1 MPTLDVFSPILC
13 PMLIPPPLCSALRA
27 TDLVDLGVTQY
38 ASDVWFGNILRPS

>member
-13 PMLIPPPLCSALRA
+13 PMLIPPLCSALRA

-38 ASDVWFGNILRPS
+38 ASDVWSGKILRPS